1 MDGQFLSDEGRNHR
15 PVDLLHDLGR
25 GTSFVSHFTN
35 LPYHLL
41 DPSWR
46 THIIGGFFEGRCLRH
61 KTAPFCEKRNEIA
74 VDFIDFWMLGP
85 RLQN

>member
-1 MDGQFLSDEGRNHR
+1 M
-15 PVDLLHDLGR
+15 
-25 GTSFVSHFTN
+25 
-35 LPYHLL
+35 L

-46 THIIGGFFEGRCLRH
+46 THIIGGFFEDRCLRH

-74 VDFIDFWMLGP
+74 VDFIDIWMLGP